1 MSGWDTPALVEAEK
15 MMILAARMLEP
26 DHLLSEATALMKAA
40 HSGRMTPVE
49 VAKILDEAGVNHT
62 LIGAHALAI
71 HTGKPRATK
80 DVDMVVSD
88 VPKAAEAIQK
98 AYPTLK
104 TLSLGEA
111 GIRFLDANGEEV
123 LDLLKAA
130 GIGRAHALTN
140 QKNVQSMG
148 GQAVK
153 VGSLALMLALK
164 YIAMRSESRSDVKKQ
179 QDLADFMKMIE
190 NHEDDLPVK
199 PAASIIMKNNI
210 LLATQ
215 FMMDVKKI
223 QDGGQLYLFDEDDD
237 KE

>member
-15 MMILAARMLEP
+15 MMILAARRLEP

-40 HSGRMTPVE
+40 HSGRLTPVE
-49 VAKILDEAGVNHT
+49 VAKVLDSAGVNHT

-88 VPKAAEAIQK
+88 VPKAVEAIK
-98 AYPTLK
+98 AAYPTLK

-111 GIRFLDANGEEV
+111 GVRFLDSHGEEV

-130 GIGRAHALTN
+130 GIGRAHALAN
-140 QKNVQSMG
+140 QKNVQSIG

-153 VGSLALMLALK
+153 VGSLPLMLALK

-179 QDLADFMKMIE
+179 QDLADFMKMVE
-190 NHEDDLPVK
+190 HNEDLPVK

-215 FMMDVKKI
+215 FMMDVKKV
-223 QDGGQLYLFDEDDD
+223 QDGGRLYLFDEDDD